1 MTTPLHILSD
11 SFGHKAF
18 RPGQADIVDM
28 ILAGK
33 NVLAVMPTG
42 AGKSICYQVPS
53 QLMDRPTIVISP
65 LVALMD
71 NQAAGLRAN
80 GVSVAVIHSG
90 QPREENVEQWKD
102 VAQGRT
108 KLLYLSP
115 ERLMQPRM
123 LSAMKALDPALFVVD
138 EAHCVSKW
146 GPAFRPEY
154 ADLSRLKTLFPN
166 ARIAAFTATADASTR
181 KDIAE
186 QLFAGQGEVIVHGFD
201 RPNLSLTVLSLTN
214 RTEQLLRW
222 MEGQRG
228 ESGIV
233 YCLSRKNTEKYAE
246 ILRNEGFNALP
257 YHAGLSADV
266 RFETQDNQ

>member
-1 MTTPLHILSD
+1 MTTPLNILSE

-18 RPGQADIVDM
+18 RPGQEEIIDH
-28 ILAGK
+28 ILSGK

-53 QLMDRPTIVISP
+53 QLLDRPTVVISP

-80 GVSVAVIHSG
+80 GVSVSAIHSG
-90 QPREENVEQWKD
+90 QSREENVEEWKRI
-102 VAQGRT
+102 ARGRA

-123 LSAMKALDPALFVVD
+123 LSAMEALDPALFVVD

-154 ADLSRLKTLFPN
+154 ADNCP
-166 ARIAAFTATADASTR
+166 RI
-181 KDIAE
+181 
-186 QLFAGQGEVIVHGFD
+186 
-201 RPNLSLTVLSLTN
+201 
-214 RTEQLLRW
+214 
-222 MEGQRG
+222 
-228 ESGIV
+228 
-233 YCLSRKNTEKYAE
+233 
-246 ILRNEGFNALP
+246 
-257 YHAGLSADV
+257 
-266 RFETQDNQ
+266 

>member
-1 MTTPLHILSD
+1 MTTPLHILSE

-18 RPGQADIVDM
+18 RPGQEEIVDH
-28 ILAGK
+28 ILAGR

-53 QLMDRPTIVISP
+53 QLLQRPTIVISP

-80 GVSVAVIHSG
+80 GVAVAAIHSG
-90 QPREENVEQWKD
+90 QSREENVAEWKRI
-102 VAQGRT
+102 AKGNA

-123 LSAMKALDPALFVVD
+123 LSAMQALDPALFVID

-154 ADLSRLKTLFPN
+154 ADLSRLKDLFPN
-166 ARIAAFTATADASTR
+166 SRIAAFTATADEEMER
-181 KDIAE
+181 
-186 QLFAGQGEVIVHGFD
+186 
-201 RPNLSLTVLSLTN
+201 
-214 RTEQLLRW
+214 LL
-222 MEGQRG
+222 
-228 ESGIV
+228 
-233 YCLSRKNTEKYAE
+233 YT
-246 ILRNEGFNALP
+246 
-257 YHAGLSADV
+257 GLID
-266 RFETQDNQ
+266 QI